1 MKFSELMGKDK
12 KELLQMYVEF
22 KREYMNLRIA
32 SKVSQDV
39 KPSAVRACHKNIA
52 MVKTRLTQLGDK

>member
-1 MKFSELMGKDK
+1 MKFSELMEKNK
-12 KELLQMYVEF
+12 KELLQMCVEF
-22 KREYMNLRIA
+22 KRECMNLRIA

-39 KPSAVRACHKNIA
+39 KPSAVRACRKNIA